1 MQENKDQIFDKKTV
15 LAIILAG
22 AVFFGWQSYLTK
34 KYPPPVTGPSSTE
47 ASPTDGSLANSG
59 DGSTTTGDSATA
71 TTSGVVAATTSPINS
86 GVTEKLTDVVLPWGK
101 FQISSLGMGLKNVVL
116 TGHTTRENEPI
127 RLGETDDTLFALK
140 FITTLSAVPFNISTP
155 DKNTFVGEFTSA
167 AGMKIVK
174 TMVFSDEDGSIRTR
188 IKIENPEPAFAG
200 LQVQMSER
208 QHVYDS
214 GSFLIPS
221 FEHQEFVVHYSGEVE
236 RFNVSHMGEVIER
249 TLSSVAMVAIGSQY
263 FATAISDKSEIIPEV
278 RLFAKPLPSENT
290 KDIVQ
295 NVSASLNYRPA
306 NLRPVML
313 LEYVG
318 YAGPKSHSVLKSV
331 DSEMIGII
339 NFGFFASIAK
349 LMLVLLQWFH
359 SFVANWGVSIIL
371 LTILVRIFVLPFN
384 IVSYKS
390 MKKMQKIQPMIAS
403 LKERYSNDPQ
413 KLNTEMMSLM
423 REEKVN
429 PLGGCIPMLLQMPVF
444 FALYQVLG
452 QSIELYQA
460 PFIFWIKDLS
470 LKDPFYVL
478 PVLMGVAMFI
488 QQKITPTPSMDETQR
503 KIMMFLP
510 ILFSLMMVALPS
522 GLTLYILVSTVF
534 GVVQQQI
541 FMRDS
546 SANLNLAK
554 SKA

>member
-34 KYPPPVTGPSSTE
+34 KYPAPTPSSG
-47 ASPTDGSLANSG
+47 AAPSPDAVTAAPTAEEKVNSG
-59 DGSTTTGDSATA
+59 LTAPTPPIGA
-71 TTSGVVAATTSPINS
+71 TTKETNPPIQEN
-86 GVTEKLTDVVLPWGK
+86 LIDVNLPWGK
-101 FQISSLGMGLKNVVL
+101 LQLSSLGMGLKNVVL
-116 TGHTTRENEPI
+116 TQHTNRDNEPI
-127 RLGETDDTLFALK
+127 LLGESGESLFALK
-140 FITTLSAVPFNISTP
+140 FMTNLAAVPFVITSSEKNI
-155 DKNTFVGEFTSA
+155 FVGEYVSA

-174 TMVFSDEDGSIRTR
+174 TLQFSDENGAIRTR

-200 LQVQMSER
+200 LQVHLSER

-214 GSFLIPS
+214 GSLLMPS
-221 FEHQEFVVHYSGEVE
+221 FEHQEFVVHHSGQVE
-236 RFNVSHMGEVIER
+236 RINVSHLGEVVER

-278 RLFAKPLPSENT
+278 RLFAKPLPAENPKGAT
-290 KDIVQ
+290 QI
-295 NVSASLNYRPA
+295 VSASLNYRPA
-306 NLRPVML
+306 SLRPVML

-318 YAGPKSHSVLKSV
+318 YAGPKSYSVLKSV

-339 NFGFFASIAK
+339 NFGFFSSIAK
-349 LMLVLLQWFH
+349 FMLVLLQWFH
-359 SFVANWGVSIIL
+359 TFVANWGVSIIL

-384 IVSYKS
+384 IISYKS

-403 LKERYSNDPQ
+403 LKERYANDPQ

-423 REEKVN
+423 RTEKVN

-488 QQKITPTPSMDETQR
+488 QQKITPTPSMDETQK

-546 SANLNLAK
+546 SSNLNVAK
-554 SKA
+554 AKA

>member
-34 KYPPPVTGPSSTE
+34 KYPAPVPAPGATST
-47 ASPTDGSLANSG
+47 TDGAPAALPSEEKLNSDQTLPTASAG
-59 DGSTTTGDSATA
+59 VIAKDTTTS
-71 TTSGVVAATTSPINS
+71 VQEN
-86 GVTEKLTDVVLPWGK
+86 LTDVNLPWGK
-101 FQISSLGMGLKNVVL
+101 LQVSSLGMGLKNVVL
-116 TGHTTRENEPI
+116 SQHTTRENEPI
-127 RLGETDDTLFALK
+127 RLGESGESLFALK
-140 FITTLSAVPFNISTP
+140 FITTLAAVPFSITSSE
-155 DKNTFVGEFTSA
+155 KNTFVGEYVSP

-174 TMVFSDEDGSIRTR
+174 TLQFSDESGAIRTR

-200 LQVQMSER
+200 LQVHLSER

-214 GSFLIPS
+214 GSFLMPS
-221 FEHQEFVVHYSGEVE
+221 FEHQEFVVHYAGEVE
-236 RFNVSHMGEVIER
+236 RFNVSHLGEVIER

-278 RLFAKPLPSENT
+278 RLFAKPLPAENAAESMQT
-290 KDIVQ
+290 
-295 NVSASLNYRPA
+295 VSAALNYRPA

-359 SFVANWGVSIIL
+359 TFVANWGVSIIL

-403 LKERYSNDPQ
+403 LKERYASDPQ
-413 KLNTEMMSLM
+413 KLNTEMMNLM
-423 REEKVN
+423 RTEKVN

-478 PVLMGVAMFI
+478 PVLMGVAMFL

-510 ILFSLMMVALPS
+510 LLFSLMMVALPS

-541 FMRDS
+541 FMRDTS
-546 SANLNLAK
+546 SNLNLAK
-554 SKA
+554 AKA